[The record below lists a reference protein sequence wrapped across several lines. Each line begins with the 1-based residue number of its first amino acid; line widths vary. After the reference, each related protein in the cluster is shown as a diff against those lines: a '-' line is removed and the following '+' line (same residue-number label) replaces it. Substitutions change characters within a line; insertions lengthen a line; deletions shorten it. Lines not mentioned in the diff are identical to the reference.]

1 MNEFEIIA
9 NEIDGEIWK
18 DITGYETYYQ
28 VSNLGRIRSLRNNR
42 HTLLKNPIIRKPY
55 VDKKGYLYVNLR
67 KDTIEKRYAVHRIV
81 AQEFI
86 PNPMNYPEVNHK
98 DENPSNPNVKNLEWC
113 TKVYNV
119 NYGTAIER
127 SRRKRMKKV
136 SQYTLDE
143 KLIGVYSSVRGAMM
157 LARAEKVTSVCKR
170 RKKYI
175 TSGGYIWKYGT
186 GIFEKDNDTIN
197 IYVNGKKEAEIL
209 ADLID
214 INDND
219 NETALFDKWQSKLC
233 K

>member
-157 LARAEKVTSVCKR
+157 LARA
-170 RKKYI
+170 
-175 TSGGYIWKYGT
+175 
-186 GIFEKDNDTIN
+186 NDTIN